1 MNITEET
8 KDMLCELMNMGIGE
22 ASIALSETLNQYIT
36 LKVPEVLIL
45 TFDEMLAFVNSH
57 ETKNYVH
64 VIQKMHGT
72 IKGLGVLSFPL
83 ENGKALVDTLLQNDA
98 ESEGD
103 EFTSWEIEAI
113 QEVGNM
119 VINSLGMAIADTTGI
134 KIRYELPEIFFS
146 ENIYPVSKVP
156 EQEEDIFCF
165 ATTTFYVKNLDVLGC
180 VNLVLTNKSVQ
191 VISDKLIHSLKD

>member
-45 TFDEMLAFVNSH
+45 SFDEMQAFVNSH

-64 VIQKMHGT
+64 VVQRMHGN

-134 KIRYELPEIFFS
+134 KIRYELPEILFS